1 MDLKLQRIAAWGGI
15 AMLALFFVFFML
27 VAGLIPPLSPTLS
40 AQQVTDFLIANKVRV
55 RVGVA
60 FTLLAACVA
69 LPWLATICLRVRR
82 VEGKWGV
89 LSVTQIFGG
98 VIFVPGFLF
107 PLMVLAAA
115 AFRPEERDPQI
126 TQTLNDVFWLMFV
139 GIVGT
144 LIVQALVRLPQC
156 VVRTPGATGWCGD
169 DLQRR
174 PAGVERRL
182 RLLGSAG
189 GLLGLD
195 DRRDRGVAPVD
206 QGRAGSGVGGRRDGV
221 TVRKDRRT
229 SRGSG
234 GDHLERHLHHAL
246 LVDAASPTGGGRDL
260 VAEIC
265 V

>member
-144 LIVQALVRLPQC
+144 LIVQALVLTTASFIDRTEPSTFPRWFGYLNAWYALLALPG
-156 VVRTPGATGWCGD
+156 GAVMIFNDGPLAWN
-169 DLQRR
+169 
-174 PAGVERRL
+174 GVFAFWVPL
-182 RLLGSAG
+182 
-189 GLLGLD
+189 
-195 DRRDRGVAPVD
+195 VAFSVWMI
-206 QGRAGSGVGGRRDGV
+206 AV
-221 TVRKDRRT
+221 TVV
-229 SRGSG
+229 
-234 GDHLERHLHHAL
+234 L
-246 LVDAASPTGGGRDL
+246 LQSIKAEQAAES
-260 VAEIC
+260 VA
-265 V
+265 VATV